1 MDGVRS
7 QHMITNIKFA
17 QKVFSE
23 AQETFKRLN
32 SLLLDAQQSLP
43 PAEFNALRKGIGYV
57 VGYLYTDVQ
66 APIYKSHPE
75 LEPLELRRS
84 SNEQGEI

>member
-1 MDGVRS
+1 
-7 QHMITNIKFA
+7 MITNKEFA
-17 QKVFSE
+17 QKVLSE
-23 AQETFKRLN
+23 AEETFKRLN
-32 SLLLDAQQSLP
+32 SLLLDAQESLP

-75 LEPLELRRS
+75 MEPPELRRS